1 MTLEAQH
8 STDRLLTADTKSFS
22 AGLSMY
28 MLDEKWPSLQRV
40 TGVDLSTFKLAVCE
54 EKKADMV
61 STARGIILM
70 GSLEQLPC

>member
-1 MTLEAQH
+1 
-8 STDRLLTADTKSFS
+8 
-22 AGLSMY
+22 MY

-61 STARGIILM
+61 RTHWLSR
-70 GSLEQLPC
+70 E